1 MLGVETSLLRLRERV
16 SHFVLPSIA
25 LQNVHLLEAQI
36 EVRRQA
42 LREIQ
47 IIHGQLLPFKP
58 LENKSLERRRLAR
71 RGLKWRNRL
80 PVRA

>member
-25 LQNVHLLEAQI
+25 LQNVHLLKAQI

-47 IIHGQLLPFKP
+47 VIRGQLRPFRR
-58 LENKSLERRRLAR
+58 LEYKSSERRRLAR
-71 RGLKWRNRL
+71 RG
-80 PVRA
+80 

>member
-1 MLGVETSLLRLRERV
+1 MLGVEASLLRLRERV

-25 LQNVHLLEAQI
+25 LQNVHLLGAQI

-47 IIHGQLLPFKP
+47 VIRGQLRPFKR
-58 LENKSLERRRLAR
+58 LESKRFERRRLAR
-71 RGLKWRNRL
+71 RG
-80 PVRA
+80 